1 MELLWILLILIVF
14 LWNLCRCSPTLKFY
28 IKYTLLCFNYI
39 FLAAC
44 SGLFSLFNP
53 GSSKNL
59 YIAQFI
65 SRVIGIRWLFGFD
78 VVLEDWERLMNVE
91 KPIVI
96 VSNHQSMIDALI
108 MLQTSPNG
116 TAPLAKRSLLYVP
129 IFGIV
134 SWLYGTIF
142 INRSK
147 GSSAIQ
153 MMHNVGLQMKEKCT
167 SVWIF
172 AEGTRH
178 QNDKVGAFKKGAF
191 HLAIQ
196 AQVPIVPV
204 VIGNYRNV
212 IDCNNCLFDGGVI
225 RAKALQPI
233 TTDGMESEDVDELM
247 TKVHRIISNSFDED
261 YEKHAELYKDLIPPK
276 DN

>member
-1 MELLWILLILIVF
+1 MF
-14 LWNLCRCSPTLKFY
+14 
-28 IKYTLLCFNYI
+28 
-39 FLAAC
+39 A
-44 SGLFSLFNP
+44 LFNP

-59 YIAQFI
+59 FIAQYI
-65 SRVIGIRWLFGFD
+65 SRLIAIRWLFGLKI
-78 VVLEDWERLMNVE
+78 VVEDWDRVINVV
-91 KPIVI
+91 KPVVI

-108 MLQTSPNG
+108 MLQESPNG

-142 INRSK
+142 INRSR

-153 MMHNVGLQMKEKCT
+153 MMRNVGLQMKEKCT

-178 QNDKVGAFKKGAF
+178 QTDNVATFKKGAF

-196 AQVPIVPV
+196 AQTPIVPV

-212 IDCNNCLFDGGVI
+212 IDVSNRLFEGGEI
-225 RAKALQPI
+225 RVKALTPVH
-233 TTDGMESEDVDELM
+233 TNGLTSEDVDELM
-247 TKVHRIISNSFDED
+247 SSVHKLISDAFDVDQE
-261 YEKHAELYKDLIPPK
+261 EHSELYRNLPALKH
-276 DN
+276 N